1 MEGRRGVG
9 DHQKALVFQ
18 RAIGQKS
25 GMIFILGG
33 NGFVGSA
40 YARLL
45 ASLGVEHTLITR
57 DNYAALIGAEC
68 DVLINANG
76 NSKKFLA
83 NRDPK
88 AEFEASVSSVVAS
101 LADFKAAKYVYLS
114 TGDVYPQQ
122 HSPEVTRE
130 DQALDTR
137 AMSRYGLHKYLA
149 EQYVRAAHPNWLVFR
164 MGGFVGPG
172 MKKNAIFDI
181 LNGPQIWLAPDSEL
195 QFISTDAAARLV
207 WGLASSDLN
216 NETINLGARGV
227 VRVGDIRDRAGS
239 SVPYGADAQSVRF
252 ELNLEKLAGRAG
264 NRLPTSEEEVGAFLT
279 SASRG

>member
-1 MEGRRGVG
+1 
-9 DHQKALVFQ
+9 
-18 RAIGQKS
+18 
-25 GMIFILGG
+25 MILILGG

-45 ASLGVEHTLITR
+45 ASLGVEHAVVTR
-57 DNYAALIGAEC
+57 QNYADYIGAEC
-68 DVLINANG
+68 DMLINANG

-122 HSPEVTRE
+122 HEPAVTRE
-130 DQALDTR
+130 DQTLDMA

-181 LNGPQIWLAPDSEL
+181 LNGPQIWLAPESEL

-207 WGLASSDLN
+207 WALASGDVSK
-216 NETINLGARGV
+216 EVINLGALGV
-227 VRVGDIRDRAGS
+227 VRIGDVYARAGS
-239 SVPYGADAQSVRF
+239 KVPYGADAQRVRF
-252 ELNLEKLAGRAG
+252 ELDLTKLASLAKTE
-264 NRLPTSEEEVGAFLT
+264 LPRTQAEVFSFVDGQ
-279 SASRG
+279 R

>member
-1 MEGRRGVG
+1 
-9 DHQKALVFQ
+9 
-18 RAIGQKS
+18 
-25 GMIFILGG
+25 MIFILGG

-40 YARLL
+40 YARLF
-45 ASLGVEHTLITR
+45 AATGVPHTVITR
-57 DNYAALIGAEC
+57 ENYAALTGAEC

-101 LADFKAAKYVYLS
+101 LTDFKAAKYVYLS

-122 HSPEVTRE
+122 HSAEVTRE
-130 DQALDTR
+130 DQALDTG
-137 AMSRYGLHKYLA
+137 AMSRYGLHKYIA
-149 EQYVRAAHPNWLVFR
+149 EQYVRATHANWLVFR

-195 QFISTDAAARLV
+195 QFISTDTAARLV
-207 WGLASSDLN
+207 WALAASDLSK
-216 NETINLGARGV
+216 ETINLGARGV
-227 VRVGDIRDRAGS
+227 VRIGDIRDRVGS
-239 SVPYGADAQSVRF
+239 TTPYGADAQCVRF
-252 ELNLEKLAGRAG
+252 ELSLDKLGGLSNIAIPSTEA
-264 NRLPTSEEEVGAFLT
+264 EVFT
-279 SASRG
+279 FVDSQKR

>member
-1 MEGRRGVG
+1 
-9 DHQKALVFQ
+9 
-18 RAIGQKS
+18 
-25 GMIFILGG
+25 MIFILGG

-45 ASLGVEHTLITR
+45 AATGVSHTVITR
-57 DNYAALIGAEC
+57 ENYGALVGAEC

-83 NRDPK
+83 ARDPK
-88 AEFEASVSSVVAS
+88 AEFGASVSSVVAS
-101 LADFKAAKYVYLS
+101 LTDFKASKYVYLS

-130 DQALDTR
+130 DQALDTG

-149 EQYVRAAHPNWLVFR
+149 EQYVRATHPNWLVFR

-195 QFISTDAAARLV
+195 QFISTDTAARLV
-207 WGLASSDLN
+207 WGLAASDLSK
-216 NETINLGARGV
+216 ETINLGSRGV
-227 VRVGDIRDRAGS
+227 VRVGDIRDHVGS
-239 SVPYGADAQSVRF
+239 ATPYGPDAQRVRF
-252 ELNLEKLAGRAG
+252 ELNLDKLGG
-264 NRLPTSEEEVGAFLT
+264 LVGDQLPTTEHETAAFL
-279 SASRG
+279 AALR